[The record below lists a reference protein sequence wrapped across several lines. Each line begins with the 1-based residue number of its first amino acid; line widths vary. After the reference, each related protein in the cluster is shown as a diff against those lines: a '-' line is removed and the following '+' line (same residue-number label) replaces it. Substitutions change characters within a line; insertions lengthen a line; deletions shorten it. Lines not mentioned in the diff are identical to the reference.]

1 MIDRT
6 PETSRT
12 RSDAGAEERLDVAD
26 EPECPYINEGD
37 APVERGPEWYA
48 GRARTWCLVSAALAV
63 VHLVLTIIDINQAV

>member
-1 MIDRT
+1 MTDRT

-37 APVERGPEWYA
+37 APVVHGPEWYA
-48 GRARTWCLVSAALAV
+48 ARARTYFLLSAALIV
-63 VHLVLTIIDINQAV
+63 VHLALTIIDIVRAG

>member
-1 MIDRT
+1 MTDRT

-48 GRARTWCLVSAALAV
+48 GRARDLVITAV
-63 VHLVLTIIDINQAV
+63 VLVIVFVAIGLLS